1 MPDCKTHG
9 YRHLDEESYR
19 NITNS
24 PNLGVKIPT
33 TGYNLQATS
42 HICRNFAKQTE
53 DCGFLDTS
61 AMLNSKTQNEA
72 LMYVL
77 QESDHKNLISGEIMI
92 NPEQNQFVLLDDVS
106 VILSAVM
113 GDKNDVLQKFV
124 APLTIYS
131 SDKESHGVALCIE
144 ADRKN
149 NAMNIMILEQHAKRD
164 GGNLDF
170 SKEVNATLEHLKNK
184 FSETG
189 MQITTFQND
198 KPICREK
205 GVCSVVS
212 LEVCRRLLQSDNPLH
227 IAKVG
232 LIKINAEQVQKLHQE
247 NFQNY
252 KKEKKNKH
260 LINVNTLVKN
270 EHKTNN
276 SK

>member
-1 MPDCKTHG
+1 
-9 YRHLDEESYR
+9 
-19 NITNS
+19 
-24 PNLGVKIPT
+24 
-33 TGYNLQATS
+33 
-42 HICRNFAKQTE
+42 
-53 DCGFLDTS
+53 
-61 AMLNSKTQNEA
+61 
-72 LMYVL
+72 
-77 QESDHKNLISGEIMI
+77 
-92 NPEQNQFVLLDDVS
+92 
-106 VILSAVM
+106 M

-170 SKEVNATLEHLKNK
+170 SKEVNMTLEHLKNK

-232 LIKINAEQVQKLHQE
+232 LIKINAEQVQRLHQE

-252 KKEKKNKH
+252 KKYKQNTSNSS
-260 LINVNTLVKN
+260 LFINREINGLCL
-270 EHKTNN
+270 
-276 SK
+276 